1 MNILKTE
8 DGDRLTR
15 PLPAE
20 PERKLGDDSGPN
32 RPDIKR
38 PEGGNEL
45 LKRMKKVDPDQ
56 AKKYRQR
63 SGQ

>member
-1 MNILKTE
+1 MTVQT
-8 DGDRLTR
+8 DRLLR
-15 PLPAE
+15 REGSE
-20 PERKLGDDSGPN
+20 PERRHGDDNGPSK
-32 RPDIKR
+32 PDIGR
-38 PEGGNEL
+38 PGAPNEL

>member
-1 MNILKTE
+1 MT

-15 PLPAE
+15 PIPAS
-20 PERKLGDDSGPN
+20 PDRKLGDDSGPSA
-32 RPDIKR
+32 PDIRK

-45 LKRMKKVDPDQ
+45 LRRMKKVDPDQ
-56 AKKYRQR
+56 AKRYRQR